1 MQFIGSSILLALSA
15 TVSGALIPR
24 TTGPGTIAQLLTK
37 PQAYSLY
44 KRRSTCPGGGL
55 GACGNPIQNSD
66 FAVALSSTNY
76 AGGAHCGQ
84 NVNVNFNGASIT
96 VTVADLCTG
105 CEADGI
111 DLTQGAFQALAD
123 PSVGVIEVNWDFA

>member
-1 MQFIGSSILLALSA
+1 TFYL
-15 TVSGALIPR
+15 PD
-24 TTGPGTIAQLLTK
+24 
-37 PQAYSLY
+37 
-44 KRRSTCPGGGL
+44 GGL

-66 FAVALSSTNY
+66 FAVALSSANF

-84 NVNVNFNGASIT
+84 NLNVNLNDTTIT
-96 VTVADLCTG
+96 VTVADLCVG

-123 PSVGVIEVNWDFA
+123 PSVGITEVN